1 VHRAGHCGANTTIF
15 DAFSI
20 ENRPILPR
28 QATDKHIIELWNALI
43 EQVHN
48 AGTFA
53 TGLLAG
59 GFSYVY
65 QDAPPEML
73 AKTEQW
79 CGKKAVLAQFDGEHR

>member
-1 VHRAGHCGANTTIF
+1 LRCEHNDFRCFF
-15 DAFSI
+15 DRKQTHFT
-20 ENRPILPR
+20 R

>member
-1 VHRAGHCGANTTIF
+1 MSKV
-15 DAFSI
+15 S
-20 ENRPILPR
+20 
-28 QATDKHIIELWNALI
+28 NALI

-79 CGKKAVLAQFDGEHR
+79 CGKSRFAPFHDENRSFAQTGSGQTK

>member
-1 VHRAGHCGANTTIF
+1 MFKV
-15 DAFSI
+15 S
-20 ENRPILPR
+20 
-28 QATDKHIIELWNALI
+28 NAMI

-79 CGKKAVLAQFDGEHR
+79 CGKKPFCAISR